1 MPSDIEEA
9 ARQGLA
15 AVLEDGPAAGDFALD
30 GELAGEYGLSSLNK
44 VLFLTALCGDLDID
58 LSRLT
63 EQDVA
68 AMQTLRQ
75 VVDLLAP
82 HFGKVA

>member
-15 AVLEDGPAAGDFALD
+15 DVLEDGPAAQDFDLD

-44 VLFLTALCGDLDID
+44 VLFLTSLCGDLDID